1 MPTWCDWVGIGIH
14 LRYGNVTLTGN
25 LLENGCNRSAWSAPR
40 GPEIHQYPFVTASNH
55 IKVCIGRIHYLSQ
68 RLTYFSRVITIL
80 SICVFTSR
88 STSAG
93 IVNPGPIALRMEITP
108 SILTA
113 DFARLGET
121 LEEAVA
127 AGINWIHM
135 DVMDG
140 NWVVNRTITFGPAII
155 RSVRDRLGPEV
166 TIDCHLMITNA
177 EATWKQYAEAGVD
190 MVIAHI
196 EAVEDFPTLITEM
209 RQAGIGI
216 GCVLNPDTPAE
227 DVLPLLPELDLV
239 LVMSVVPGKG
249 GQSFMPEVEGK
260 VRAFRAAIDEQKSN
274 GGRAVKLMIDGGIKD
289 HNAAMVAEWGI
300 DIAVVGSG
308 LINDRGS
315 IAENLAAIHKA
326 LG

>member
-1 MPTWCDWVGIGIH
+1 MRTQG
-14 LRYGNVTLTGN
+14 
-25 LLENGCNRSAWSAPR
+25 RSRRP
-40 GPEIHQYPFVTASNH
+40 V
-55 IKVCIGRIHYLSQ
+55 
-68 RLTYFSRVITIL
+68 
-80 SICVFTSR
+80 
-88 STSAG
+88 
-93 IVNPGPIALRMEITP
+93 EITP

-113 DFARLGET
+113 DFSRLGET

-127 AGINWIHM
+127 AGIEWIHM

-140 NWVVNRTITFGPAII
+140 NWVINRTITFGPALI

-177 EATWKQYAEAGVD
+177 AETWSQYTDAGVD

-196 EAVEDFPTLITEM
+196 EAVDDFQGLIDDLHASGV
-209 RQAGIGI
+209 RA
-216 GCVLNPDTPAE
+216 GCVLNPSTPADE
-227 DVLPLLPELDLV
+227 ALPLLPDLDLV

-260 VRAFRAAIDEQKSN
+260 VRAFRDAIDSQIET
-274 GGRAVKLMIDGGIKD
+274 GGRVTKLMIDGGIKY

-308 LINDRGS
+308 LINDRGTV
-315 IAENLAAIHKA
+315 AENLAAIEAA
-326 LG
+326 LGK